1 MSEITPKNYNGLMEA
16 YASIYSQ
23 PEQIIQEQVE
33 EEIFFEDLEVD
44 NDLVVDL
51 VVERLI
57 VEGYANTEDQALNM
71 IPHMSDAWLDNVVGN
86 FVLEES
92 FIDAVNSFVEEGYDL
107 SSYTVD
113 ELYEEYV
120 GHFNNYLNEDHSMD
134 LHEALPLLAAPL
146 LANPAT
152 WAAAAGL
159 GAGAVYAGKKA
170 LDAYRQMRTGTDAAS
185 QRWLE
190 TGSYASTKD
199 KPSQKPA
206 QDQRRLQQAR
216 QRVLQRQQQQ
226 QPAAQQPAQP
236 TKPPAPAQPAPAQPA
251 AGGAPAAGPTPP
263 KPPKID
269 PLKTVKDVFK
279 AGKEFVGKGKGP
291 LSQVLGK
298 PARERFFGTTR
309 AGQITRGST
318 VAGVSALDI
327 GGKIADPSKP
337 SLVSKLG
344 SVGPGA
350 VGTVLQGAGN
360 IPGIRGTSLGT
371 GARGTGGA
379 FRQVGREM
387 RDQGMKPSS
396 TSTGGSQGMTPIIKN
411 GQIVGYK

>member
-1 MSEITPKNYNGLMEA
+1 MSDFTQKHYISLMEA
-16 YASIYSQ
+16 YASIYQQ
-23 PEQIIQEQVE
+23 PDQVIEEQVE
-33 EEIFFEDLEVD
+33 EEICFEDLEVD
-44 NDLVVDL
+44 NDLMVDL

-71 IPHMSDAWLDNVVGN
+71 IPHMSDAWLDNVIGN

-92 FIDAVNSFVEEGYDL
+92 FIDAVNSLVEEGYNL

-113 ELYEEYV
+113 ELFEDYIR
-120 GHFNNYLNEDHSMD
+120 HFNNCLTEDYRMD
-134 LHEALPLLAAPL
+134 LHEVVPLLAAPL

-159 GAGAVYAGKKA
+159 GAGALYTGKKA
-170 LDAYRQMRTGTDAAS
+170 YDAYRQMKSGTSAEGEK
-185 QRWLE
+185 W
-190 TGSYASTKD
+190 
-199 KPSQKPA
+199 
-206 QDQRRLQQAR
+206 LQQG
-216 QRVLQRQQQQ
+216 VLQAKTRKQQRDTSQERRQQASERLKSRQQATPQ
-226 QPAAQQPAQP
+226 QPAPQ
-236 TKPPAPAQPAPAQPA
+236 AQPAKPA
-251 AGGAPAAGPTPP
+251 AGGAPPAGPTPP

-318 VAGVSALDI
+318 AAGVSALDI

-371 GARGTGGA
+371 GARGAGGA

-396 TSTGGSQGMTPIIKN
+396 TSTGGNQGMTPIIKN